1 MTKTK
6 LTPALFFT
14 LCVLIACSS
23 APTFSSVAAKVPEL
37 VQCPEA
43 DSGRAKQ
50 LIARW
55 RADRETVEQEL
66 IDQIKSGPGGAAIAV
81 CQIRDVYTLGQEV
94 GEAFTRAKE
103 ALEELKA
110 LPNP

>member
-1 MTKTK
+1 
-6 LTPALFFT
+6 
-14 LCVLIACSS
+14 
-23 APTFSSVAAKVPEL
+23 
-37 VQCPEA
+37 
-43 DSGRAKQ
+43 
-50 LIARW
+50 
-55 RADRETVEQEL
+55 VEQEL

-81 CQIRDVYTLGQEV
+81 CQIRDVYALGKEI